1 MLPFNLSNNV
11 CSLKPDVDRLTM
23 SCIMEI
29 DSKGN
34 ILSYDIFKSVIHSA
48 ARMTY
53 RQVNRLL
60 DGTHDEGTAALEPFE
75 RTLFQMEALMSILY
89 NERRIRRGAVDFD
102 FPEPKITLDK
112 KGYPCEIVALERGIS
127 ERIIEEF
134 MLAAN
139 ETVAAH
145 IEKTGLPFIFRNH
158 PEPDPEKLTAFRTF
172 IGRFGFSLG
181 EEDTPV
187 TGKDFQRLQK
197 DIEDSPEE
205 NIITRLMLRTMQQ
218 AVYEGN
224 CKGHYALGAGYY
236 THFTSPIRR
245 YPDLSLHRTL
255 SKIMEHAVTPKEVK
269 YLKGHIDEIAKHCSE
284 RERRADDIEREVDKI
299 KMVEYM
305 SRHIGETFSGQI
317 SGVTSFGFFVELP
330 NTIEGLVRLQ
340 SLKDD
345 YYYYDEEMH
354 QQVGE
359 RFGKI
364 YKLGQDVTVKLIHA
378 DINNRQIDF
387 EIAQTPKQGRP

>member
-1 MLPFNLSNNV
+1 
-11 CSLKPDVDRLTM
+11 
-23 SCIMEI
+23 
-29 DSKGN
+29 
-34 ILSYDIFKSVIHSA
+34 
-48 ARMTY
+48 
-53 RQVNRLL
+53 
-60 DGTHDEGTAALEPFE
+60 
-75 RTLFQMEALMSILY
+75 
-89 NERRIRRGAVDFD
+89 
-102 FPEPKITLDK
+102 
-112 KGYPCEIVALERGIS
+112 
-127 ERIIEEF
+127 

-245 YPDLSLHRTL
+245 YPDLQIHRIIKEQLDGQLTEKREEHYR
-255 SKIMEHAVTPKEVK
+255 KILPAVATETSQ
-269 YLKGHIDEIAKHCSE
+269 A
-284 RERRADDIEREVDKI
+284 ERRADEAEREVDKM
-299 KMVEYM
+299 KKVEYM
-305 SRHIGETFSGQI
+305 AGHLGEVHEGVI
-317 SGVTSFGFFVELP
+317 SGITNWGMYVELP
-330 NTIEGLVRLQ
+330 NTCEGMIRLQ
-340 SLKDD
+340 NMND
-345 YYYYDEEMH
+345 YYIFDENKYELRGEMDR
-354 QQVGE
+354 QTFRLGQKV
-359 RFGKI
+359 KI
-364 YKLGQDVTVKLIHA
+364 YIADADKAARTVDFYLADDVEYF
-378 DINNRQIDF
+378 Q
-387 EIAQTPKQGRP
+387 QS